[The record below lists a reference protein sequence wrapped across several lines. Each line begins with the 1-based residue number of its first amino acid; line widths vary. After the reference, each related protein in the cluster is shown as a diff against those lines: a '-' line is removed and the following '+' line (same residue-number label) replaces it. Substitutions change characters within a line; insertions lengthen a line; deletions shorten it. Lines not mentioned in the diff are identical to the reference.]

1 MGVVMV
7 DFRSL
12 RGAGLFA
19 AALLVAVSPSLA
31 HHSFAMFDHARSVTL
46 RGTVTK
52 FQWTNPHGYI
62 ELDVREKD
70 GKASHF
76 TIELTSI
83 NMLSRQ
89 GWRSSDIK
97 AGDKVKAIVSPLISG
112 QAGGLLLEVTLPD
125 GRVLDPGVPAGGTYK
140 RTLDQERGI

>member
-1 MGVVMV
+1 ML
-7 DFRSL
+7 DFRNL
-12 RGAGLFA
+12 RGVGLFVVAGLVA
-19 AALLVAVSPSLA
+19 ASPGLA
-31 HHSFAMFDHARSVTL
+31 HHSFAMFDHARTITL

-52 FQWTNPHGYI
+52 FQWTNPHGYL
-62 ELDVREKD
+62 EVDVTEKD
-70 GKASHF
+70 GKVSHF

-83 NMLSRQ
+83 NMLQRQ

-112 QAGGLLLEVTLPD
+112 QPGGLLLEVTLPD